1 MAVGRATPGRRTVSL
16 EDGAAPGSARCPACD
31 EPLFVWV
38 ETEGWGPREDQ
49 VIDRCENCGLAVA
62 RDHVPSPQEAIDQLL
77 GDAEAGP
84 DAAARGNGH
93 RPHEP
98 SEPITFRV
106 PNASS
111 LQAWLGAE
119 NWAAMRPGDSALKPS
134 PRSAELLLGKRGLE
148 VSRIRQIAPAGI
160 ASMWQTLLNLLT
172 FHRDFAPEAIS
183 GRLRP
188 GSGKGRA
195 AYVIDV
201 LVSAFAAIPT
211 AILAVLLEGG
221 AVIAK
226 RGGVIEVTSHP
237 RR

>member
-1 MAVGRATPGRRTVSL
+1 MAAGRVGRKPAVSL
-16 EDGAAPGSARCPACD
+16 DEGAVPGGARCPACD
-31 EPLFVWV
+31 KPLFVWV

-62 RDHVPSPQEAIDQLL
+62 RNAVPTTEGAIAQLL
-77 GDAEAGP
+77 GSPAASANGG
-84 DAAARGNGH
+84 DAAGRQGH
-93 RPHEP
+93 EG
-98 SEPITFRV
+98 IVVRV

-119 NWAAMRPGDSALKPS
+119 NWAALRPADGKLKPS
-134 PRSAELLLGKRGLE
+134 PQAAELLLAKQGLE
-148 VSRIRQIAPAGI
+148 VSRVRHLATAGM

-172 FHRDFAPEAIS
+172 FHRDFASEALS

-188 GSGKGRA
+188 SGGRGRA
-195 AYVIDV
+195 AYAIDV
-201 LVSAFAAIPT
+201 MVTVLAAIPT

-221 AVIAK
+221 AVVAR
-226 RGGVIEVTSHP
+226 RGGVIEVSAT